1 MDGEVCGS
9 ADGEVPHVLPS
20 TLFRR
25 STSTSSWST
34 ALFESDRLDLV
45 DLSSKDDSSPS
56 PSPSLDAPG
65 VPVPP
70 SPPGDVDASEVC
82 VRGEGMGG
90 ALYPAGL

>member
-1 MDGEVCGS
+1 M
-9 ADGEVPHVLPS
+9 LPS

-25 STSTSSWST
+25 STSTSSWS
-34 ALFESDRLDLV
+34 ALFESDRFDLV

-56 PSPSLDAPG
+56 PSPSLDAPVP

-70 SPPGDVDASEVC
+70 SPPGDADASDVC

>member
-1 MDGEVCGS
+1 MDGDMCGPDS
-9 ADGEVPHVLPS
+9 DGEVPHVLPS

-56 PSPSLDAPG
+56 PSPSLDAP
-65 VPVPP
+65 VVPP
-70 SPPGDVDASEVC
+70 SPPGDADASDVC